1 MLKKTLLLN
10 LLLGKTAAQWKKENL
25 DKKGNMRDYANMA
38 QLVCLLNLESLNAV
52 YISQG
57 KDRAERLQLL
67 NDTAISQMQLLIAD
81 CRVANLIKEND
92 GKLGERVGMNRQ
104 RIVLF
109 DLDGTLTD
117 PGLGITNSVIYA
129 LDKFGI
135 SVENRSELYKFIG
148 PPLLNSFMDFYG
160 FDEERG
166 SQAVTY
172 YRELYNV
179 TGKYENEVY
188 AGVPEMLQK
197 LKEQGCHLLV
207 ATSKPEYLAKD
218 ILEHFSLSQYFCVI
232 AGSDLEG
239 ERNTKGKVIDY
250 ALKQFAEQID
260 ISIEQVKENAI
271 MVGDRFHD
279 IYGAKENGIQSI
291 AVLYG
296 YGNAEEFKQAGADY
310 IVKTPADIVCVVNES
325 N

>member
-1 MLKKTLLLN
+1 M
-10 LLLGKTAAQWKKENL
+10 
-25 DKKGNMRDYANMA
+25 
-38 QLVCLLNLESLNAV
+38 
-52 YISQG
+52 
-57 KDRAERLQLL
+57 
-67 NDTAISQMQLLIAD
+67 
-81 CRVANLIKEND
+81 
-92 GKLGERVGMNRQ
+92 Q

-135 SVENRSELYKFIG
+135 SVEDRSELYKFIG

-160 FDEERG
+160 FDEEKA

-207 ATSKPEYLAKD
+207 ATSKPEFLAKD

-239 ERNTKGKVIDY
+239 VRNTKGKVIDY
-250 ALKQFAEQID
+250 ALKQFAKQMD
-260 ISIEQVKENAI
+260 ISIEQIKENAI

-279 IYGAKENGIQSI
+279 IHGAKENEI
-291 AVLYG
+291 ASVGVLYG
-296 YGNAEEFKQAGADY
+296 YGNREELEQAGTDY
-310 IVKTPADIVCVVNES
+310 VAEKPENVVLAVQGGN
-325 N
+325 

>member
-1 MLKKTLLLN
+1 M
-10 LLLGKTAAQWKKENL
+10 
-25 DKKGNMRDYANMA
+25 
-38 QLVCLLNLESLNAV
+38 
-52 YISQG
+52 
-57 KDRAERLQLL
+57 
-67 NDTAISQMQLLIAD
+67 
-81 CRVANLIKEND
+81 
-92 GKLGERVGMNRQ
+92 Q
-104 RIVLF
+104 RIILF

-135 SVENRSELYKFIG
+135 SVEDRSELYKFIG
-148 PPLLNSFMDFYG
+148 PPLLNSFMDFCG
-160 FDEERG
+160 FDEEKA

-188 AGVPEMLQK
+188 EGVTEMLQN
-197 LKEQGCHLLV
+197 LKEQGFLLLV

-218 ILEHFSLSQYFCVI
+218 ILEHFSLAEYFCVI

-239 ERNTKGKVIDY
+239 VRNTKGKVITY
-250 ALKQFAEQID
+250 ALKQYAEKHD
-260 ISIEQVKENAI
+260 ISMEKVKENAI

-279 IYGAKENGIQSI
+279 IHGAKENGIESI
-291 AVLYG
+291 GVLYG
-296 YGNAEEFKQAGADY
+296 YGNGDEFEQAGADY
-310 IVKTPADIVCVVNES
+310 IVEFPKDIIRVVNGA

>member
-1 MLKKTLLLN
+1 MDVK
-10 LLLGKTAAQWKKENL
+10 
-25 DKKGNMRDYANMA
+25 
-38 QLVCLLNLESLNAV
+38 
-52 YISQG
+52 
-57 KDRAERLQLL
+57 
-67 NDTAISQMQLLIAD
+67 
-81 CRVANLIKEND
+81 
-92 GKLGERVGMNRQ
+92 

-135 SVENRSELYKFIG
+135 FVENRSELYKFIG
-148 PPLLNSFMDFYG
+148 PPLLNSFMDFYD

-188 AGVPEMLQK
+188 AGVLEMLQK

-232 AGSDLEG
+232 AGRDVVG

-250 ALKQFAEQID
+250 ALKLFAEQID

-279 IYGAKENGIQSI
+279 IHGAKENGIASI
-291 AVLYG
+291 GVLYG
-296 YGNAEEFKQAGADY
+296 YGNREELEQAGADY
-310 IVKTPADIVCVVNES
+310 VAVKPENVVLIIG
-325 N
+325 

>member
-1 MLKKTLLLN
+1 MS
-10 LLLGKTAAQWKKENL
+10 
-25 DKKGNMRDYANMA
+25 M
-38 QLVCLLNLESLNAV
+38 
-52 YISQG
+52 
-57 KDRAERLQLL
+57 
-67 NDTAISQMQLLIAD
+67 
-81 CRVANLIKEND
+81 
-92 GKLGERVGMNRQ
+92 Q

-135 SVENRSELYKFIG
+135 SVEDRSELYKFIG

-160 FDEERG
+160 FDEEKA

-207 ATSKPEYLAKD
+207 ATSKPEFLAKD

-239 ERNTKGKVIDY
+239 VRNTKGKVIDY
-250 ALKQFAEQID
+250 ALKQFAKQMD
-260 ISIEQVKENAI
+260 ISIEQIKENAI

-279 IYGAKENGIQSI
+279 IHGAKENEI
-291 AVLYG
+291 ASVGVLYG
-296 YGNAEEFKQAGADY
+296 YGNREELEQAGTDY
-310 IVKTPADIVCVVNES
+310 VAEKPENVVLAVQGGN
-325 N
+325 

>member
-1 MLKKTLLLN
+1 MS
-10 LLLGKTAAQWKKENL
+10 
-25 DKKGNMRDYANMA
+25 M
-38 QLVCLLNLESLNAV
+38 
-52 YISQG
+52 
-57 KDRAERLQLL
+57 
-67 NDTAISQMQLLIAD
+67 
-81 CRVANLIKEND
+81 
-92 GKLGERVGMNRQ
+92 Q

-117 PGLGITNSVIYA
+117 PGLGISNSVIYA

-135 SVENRSELYKFIG
+135 SVEDRSELYKFIG

-160 FDEERG
+160 FDEEKA

-207 ATSKPEYLAKD
+207 ATSKPEFLAKD

-239 ERNTKGKVIDY
+239 VRNTKGKVIDY
-250 ALKQFAEQID
+250 ALKQFAKQMD
-260 ISIEQVKENAI
+260 ISIEQIKENAI

-279 IYGAKENGIQSI
+279 IHGAKENEI
-291 AVLYG
+291 ASVGVLYG
-296 YGNAEEFKQAGADY
+296 YGNREELEQAGTDY
-310 IVKTPADIVCVVNES
+310 VAEKPENVVLAVQGGN
-325 N
+325 

>member
-1 MLKKTLLLN
+1 MDVK
-10 LLLGKTAAQWKKENL
+10 Q
-25 DKKGNMRDYANMA
+25 
-38 QLVCLLNLESLNAV
+38 V
-52 YISQG
+52 
-57 KDRAERLQLL
+57 
-67 NDTAISQMQLLIAD
+67 
-81 CRVANLIKEND
+81 
-92 GKLGERVGMNRQ
+92 
-104 RIVLF
+104 VLF

-135 SVENRSELYKFIG
+135 SVEDRSELYKFIG
-148 PPLLNSFMDFYG
+148 PPLLNSFVDFYG
-160 FDEERG
+160 FDEG
-166 SQAVTY
+166 NANQAVTY

-188 AGVPEMLQK
+188 EGVEKMLQT
-197 LKEQGCHLLV
+197 LMEQGLHLLV

-239 ERNTKGKVIDY
+239 ARNTKGKVIDY
-250 ALKQFAEQID
+250 ALKQYVEQYN
-260 ISIEQVKENAI
+260 ISREEVKENAI

-279 IYGAKENGIQSI
+279 IHGAKENSIQSI

-296 YGNAEEFKQAGADY
+296 YGNEEEFKQAGADY

>member
-1 MLKKTLLLN
+1 M
-10 LLLGKTAAQWKKENL
+10 
-25 DKKGNMRDYANMA
+25 
-38 QLVCLLNLESLNAV
+38 
-52 YISQG
+52 
-57 KDRAERLQLL
+57 
-67 NDTAISQMQLLIAD
+67 
-81 CRVANLIKEND
+81 
-92 GKLGERVGMNRQ
+92 Q

-135 SVENRSELYKFIG
+135 LVEDRSELYKFIG

-160 FDEERG
+160 FDEEKAN
-166 SQAVTY
+166 QAVIY

-188 AGVPEMLQK
+188 EGVEEMLQT
-197 LKEQGCHLLV
+197 LKEQGLHLLV

-250 ALKQFAEQID
+250 ALKQYAEQYNVAF
-260 ISIEQVKENAI
+260 EQVKQNAI

-296 YGNAEEFKQAGADY
+296 YGNEEEFKQAGADY
-310 IVKTPADIVCVVNES
+310 IATTPMDIVCMLQRKHEV
-325 N
+325 

>member
-1 MLKKTLLLN
+1 MKN
-10 LLLGKTAAQWKKENL
+10 
-25 DKKGNMRDYANMA
+25 
-38 QLVCLLNLESLNAV
+38 
-52 YISQG
+52 I
-57 KDRAERLQLL
+57 
-67 NDTAISQMQLLIAD
+67 I
-81 CRVANLIKEND
+81 
-92 GKLGERVGMNRQ
+92 
-104 RIVLF
+104 LF

-148 PPLLNSFMDFYG
+148 PPLLNSFMDFYD

-188 AGVPEMLQK
+188 EGVPEMLQK

-279 IYGAKENGIQSI
+279 MHGAKENGIASI
-291 AVLYG
+291 GVLYG
-296 YGNAEEFKQAGADY
+296 YGNREELEQAGADY
-310 IVKTPADIVCVVNES
+310 VAVKPENVVLIIG
-325 N
+325 

>member
-1 MLKKTLLLN
+1 MDVK
-10 LLLGKTAAQWKKENL
+10 
-25 DKKGNMRDYANMA
+25 
-38 QLVCLLNLESLNAV
+38 
-52 YISQG
+52 
-57 KDRAERLQLL
+57 
-67 NDTAISQMQLLIAD
+67 
-81 CRVANLIKEND
+81 
-92 GKLGERVGMNRQ
+92 

-279 IYGAKENGIQSI
+279 IHGAKENGIASI
-291 AVLYG
+291 GVLYG
-296 YGNAEEFKQAGADY
+296 YGNREELEQAGADY
-310 IVKTPADIVCVVNES
+310 VAVKPENVVLIIG
-325 N
+325 